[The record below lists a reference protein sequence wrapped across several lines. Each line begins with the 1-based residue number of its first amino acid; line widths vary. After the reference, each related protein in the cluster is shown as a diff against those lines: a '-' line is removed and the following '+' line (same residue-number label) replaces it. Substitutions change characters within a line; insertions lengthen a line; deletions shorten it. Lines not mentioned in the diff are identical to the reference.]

1 MTGLLFP
8 GSDAGVASQVAV
20 AGMLLA
26 LALWRSWRNPDARLL
41 VIGISVV
48 VFALMGLRAAH

>member
-8 GSDAGVASQVAV
+8 GTDAGVAIQAV
-20 AGMLLA
+20 VVGVVLA
-26 LALWRSWRNPDARLL
+26 LALWRSWRNPDVRLL